1 MWKYFSANSTSVY
14 INVLPDLVREYNNTR
29 HSSIKIAPTNANKK
43 ENELRVWRNLY
54 PDHLKI
60 KDIKPK
66 FSIGDRVRISKK
78 KKTFEKGY
86 TTRWT
91 EEIFTIVEVKRTS
104 PVT

>member
-1 MWKYFSANSTSVY
+1 MKMTPVKLS
-14 INVLPDLVREYNNTR
+14 
-29 HSSIKIAPTNANKK
+29 KK

-66 FSIGDRVRISKK
+66 FSVEDKVKISKK

-86 TTRWT
+86 ITR
-91 EEIFTIVEVKRTS
+91 
-104 PVT
+104 